1 MKLLVKLSAAVSLL
15 ALMISCSNPSKPFT
29 ERRIIIGNKETVK
42 ISELDLSITNNGC
55 GRKWVS
61 DGENPSYERPY
72 CGLVIMRKDSMLNAG
87 SNFDPVYIGNV
98 KIEIDRMNPWGREE
112 DSIPPGGCRVIVR
125 KMDDLSR

>member
-1 MKLLVKLSAAVSLL
+1 
-15 ALMISCSNPSKPFT
+15 MISCSNPSKPFT
-29 ERRIIIGNKETVK
+29 ERRITIGNKETVK
-42 ISELDLSITNNGC
+42 ISELDMTITNNGC
-55 GRKWVS
+55 GRKWIS
-61 DGENPSYERPY
+61 DGDNPSYEKPY
-72 CGLVIMRKDSMLNAG
+72 CGLVITRKDSTLNAG